1 VAVDRRI
8 TGAAWQ
14 PRAHPNRTGSDC
26 SRSHHLY
33 LHCSIRDERLVC
45 DSSLLLATV
54 TTMRLFAK
62 KASRPPRFLRFRSSQ
77 RFILFVVAFSLFSD
91 MALYV
96 RWLSSHHR
104 SKLTSMHF

>member
-1 VAVDRRI
+1 
-8 TGAAWQ
+8 
-14 PRAHPNRTGSDC
+14 
-26 SRSHHLY
+26 
-33 LHCSIRDERLVC
+33 
-45 DSSLLLATV
+45 
-54 TTMRLFAK
+54 MRLFAT

-104 SKLTSMHF
+104 SKLTLMHF